1 MTAQLVGRSRVP
13 DRDLYVAHL
22 SGVDQWPDDLQEPK
36 PHFVAFLAM
45 DASSVESDRL
55 AAFADRLISQG
66 MVYLCAWGPDCG
78 RVHDI
83 FDEAIGRNT
92 TTDEAAFWTTWND
105 DEELVDALWFAL
117 FSTVPTEDDMETH
130 PSALVAVVVDQPEWS
145 EQISGALADTD
156 RFMTEILAQEPER

>member
-1 MTAQLVGRSRVP
+1 MSAQLVGRSEAP
-13 DRDLYVAHL
+13 ERDLYLAHL
-22 SGVDQWPDDLQEPK
+22 SEVDEWPDALQEPK

-45 DASSVESDRL
+45 DASSVESSRI

-66 MVYLCAWGPDCG
+66 MIYLCAWGPDCE

-92 TTDEAAFWTTWND
+92 TTDEAAFMTTWHD

-117 FSTVPTEDDMETH
+117 FSTLVGDDID
-130 PSALVAVVVDQPEWS
+130 PSALVAVVVEQLEWS
-145 EQISGALADTD
+145 AQIRGALTD
-156 RFMTEILAQEPER
+156 SNRFNTEVLEHEAER